1 MLAVLLI
8 IVFIA
13 IAFTYSAELKFQ
25 AVMLKYSNIFLF
37 DSEFTFFYIPIFL
50 LLACGFL
57 ALIWFQNMAFQSS
70 FAANNDRWNYANAGV
85 LSFLNLIE
93 LIWGLQFLRDAC
105 KSLFIKLTSAF
116 LETQSIGIGRVRLR
130 LLPP

>member
-1 MLAVLLI
+1 MLAILLI
-8 IVFIA
+8 IVLIA

-70 FAANNDRWNYANAGV
+70 FATNNDRWNYANAGV
-85 LSFLNLIE
+85 LSFLNLI
-93 LIWGLQFLRDAC
+93 
-105 KSLFIKLTSAF
+105 
-116 LETQSIGIGRVRLR
+116 
-130 LLPP
+130 